1 MVFGVG
7 YRFTHMDVI
16 VKTKKSQKAY
26 SNDLNVRADLSF
38 TKNKTILRQLTESSD
53 QLTAG
58 QNAITLKTTADY
70 MLSDRFQLRL
80 FYDRIINKPLVGSF
94 NTSNTNFGVSFRFT
108 LAQ

>member
-1 MVFGVG
+1 MVFGLG
-7 YRFTHMDVI
+7 YRFTRMDLI
-16 VKTKKSQKAY
+16 VKTKNSQKAY

-38 TKNKTILRQLTESSD
+38 RKNKTILRKIVEQDD

-80 FYDRIINKPLVGSF
+80 YYDRILNKPLVGSF